1 MKPPLCVATIKKLKI
16 INLKYANGTK
26 LNMKRNLQGRM
37 HPNLPNVESE
47 HQNKLTAYTFR
58 RMSLLY
64 SSKKKKKKIRKF
76 PKRKFVKINVLNEF
90 RTSHWSGWFFRN
102 EEERVYFM

>member
-1 MKPPLCVATIKKLKI
+1 M
-16 INLKYANGTK
+16 
-26 LNMKRNLQGRM
+26 R
-37 HPNLPNVESE
+37 PNLPNVESE

-64 SSKKKKKKIRKF
+64 SSKKKKKKKIRKF
-76 PKRKFVKINVLNEF
+76 PKRKFVKINVLSEF
-90 RTSHWSGWFFRN
+90 RTSHRSGWFFRN

>member
-1 MKPPLCVATIKKLKI
+1 MRGNHKKLKI

-64 SSKKKKKKIRKF
+64 SSKKKKKKN
-76 PKRKFVKINVLNEF
+76 P
-90 RTSHWSGWFFRN
+90 
-102 EEERVYFM
+102 

>member
-1 MKPPLCVATIKKLKI
+1 
-16 INLKYANGTK
+16 
-26 LNMKRNLQGRM
+26 M

-47 HQNKLTAYTFR
+47 HQNKLTAYPIR

-64 SSKKKKKKIRKF
+64 SSKKKKNQKKNRKF
-76 PKRKFVKINVLNEF
+76 PERKFVKINVLNEF
-90 RTSHWSGWFFRN
+90 RTSHRSGWFFRN

>member
-1 MKPPLCVATIKKLKI
+1 MATIKKLKI

-37 HPNLPNVESE
+37 RPNLPNVESA

-90 RTSHWSGWFFRN
+90 RTSHRSGWFFRN